1 IPAEVPSKDQSP
13 LPLAAQ
19 SRDRH
24 LARAS
29 SCRMFSRSTHPLFLF
44 CKCRLRPRAGRRSP
58 MEFEMQCTARNIP
71 RRLSFIANLMIATL
85 LLVQPE
91 LAMAQFEKVTSGLD
105 TFKAWLWLI
114 IPVAALCIAGILGLL
129 YSAEVIRKDTLI

>member
-1 IPAEVPSKDQSP
+1 
-13 LPLAAQ
+13 
-19 SRDRH
+19 
-24 LARAS
+24 
-29 SCRMFSRSTHPLFLF
+29 
-44 CKCRLRPRAGRRSP
+44 
-58 MEFEMQCTARNIP
+58 MQFTARNIP
-71 RRLSFIANLMIATL
+71 RRLSFIANLVIATL

-129 YSAEVIRKDTLI
+129 YSAEVIRKDTLIQWGGGVVFAGAIAGGIIKLFF